1 MTRSTIQ
8 ILHVDDDSHFAALT
22 AECIEKAGDQFAVQT
37 ATSVSAG
44 MEIIESQ
51 SIDCIISDYE
61 MPGQNGIEFLR
72 QIRETRPDIPFIMF
86 TGEGSESIASEA
98 ISAGITEYKRKE
110 TGIDQFTLLANRI
123 EIAVEQY
130 RTEQELEDLNKRFEL
145 ALSETNTGLWEL
157 DLERN
162 TVYWDAT
169 SERLFGYEPGDAPG
183 SYVGVGT
190 RVVDEGSHQD
200 EISADHPV
208 ESDVHHRTEY
218 EERIHPDDLD
228 RVSEQ
233 LAHAI
238 ETGEQYRA
246 DFRVQPPDEAERWV
260 QARGVVEYEDS
271 GTPTRVVGIQTDI
284 TDRKTRERELQQ
296 LKERFELA
304 VNGANLG
311 VWDWNPQTDEV
322 AFNDN
327 WATML
332 GYNPEEISSDLAEWE
347 QRVHP
352 EDRDAVESAREAHL
366 EGDTEYYDTEHRI
379 RTADDDWKWL
389 RGVGRVFERNDQ
401 GQPIRAVG
409 IHIDISERK
418 AFEAELNQAREQL
431 REIIDLVPDLIFVKN
446 YDGKYLLANEATA
459 TVYGVTPT
467 ALEGAYEQEVIPAV
481 EESEAFRA
489 DDQSVIDSGEAKTIP
504 EEELTTADGETK
516 ILRTTKIPYQV
527 PGTGEDAVLG
537 YARDITELKQY
548 EDVLERQRDNLK
560 LLNGV
565 VRHDIRN
572 DLQLVRG
579 YLRMVEDYVEQGG
592 HKHVQK
598 ALQSARSGINITET
612 AREVTETL
620 LETDCER
627 TPIGL
632 KQVLHAEVA
641 SVQSANDSAVV
652 KIPDTVPEIDVLAD
666 DMLGSVFRNLLTNA
680 VHHNDKQSPEVTVAV
695 STTDDVAKVKVID
708 NGPGIPE
715 KQQDSMFDKNE
726 CGLESEGTGLGLYLV
741 QTLVDRYGGDVRY
754 EQNDPQGSVFTV
766 ELPVADATS
775 SREI

>member
-1 MTRSTIQ
+1 M
-8 ILHVDDDSHFAALT
+8 
-22 AECIEKAGDQFAVQT
+22 
-37 ATSVSAG
+37 
-44 MEIIESQ
+44 
-51 SIDCIISDYE
+51 
-61 MPGQNGIEFLR
+61 
-72 QIRETRPDIPFIMF
+72 
-86 TGEGSESIASEA
+86 
-98 ISAGITEYKRKE
+98 
-110 TGIDQFTLLANRI
+110 
-123 EIAVEQY
+123 
-130 RTEQELEDLNKRFEL
+130 
-145 ALSETNTGLWEL
+145 
-157 DLERN
+157 
-162 TVYWDAT
+162 
-169 SERLFGYEPGDAPG
+169 
-183 SYVGVGT
+183 
-190 RVVDEGSHQD
+190 
-200 EISADHPV
+200 
-208 ESDVHHRTEY
+208 
-218 EERIHPDDLD
+218 
-228 RVSEQ
+228 
-233 LAHAI
+233 
-238 ETGEQYRA
+238 
-246 DFRVQPPDEAERWV
+246 
-260 QARGVVEYEDS
+260 
-271 GTPTRVVGIQTDI
+271 
-284 TDRKTRERELQQ
+284 
-296 LKERFELA
+296 
-304 VNGANLG
+304 NGANLG

-467 ALEGAYEQEVIPAV
+467 ALEGAYEQEVIQAV

-579 YLRMVEDYVEQGG
+579 YLRMVEDYVEEGG

-680 VHHNDKQSPEVTVAV
+680 IHHNDKQSPEVTVAV

-766 ELPVADATS
+766 ELPVADATP